1 MPVDHRSVA
10 APFTARLA
18 GAAALA
24 LAVAACGPAEAPSD
38 AAPAG
43 RAGPAAPS
51 PAAQPAPLAAAS
63 AASTIALPA
72 TFAGSLPCADCEGID
87 TTLTLEADFRYR
99 LRSRYLGKAPGED
112 TFVEVGRFAIS
123 DAGTR
128 LALHG
133 GNEGPA
139 VFAIQG
145 SGRLAR
151 LDTGGQAISSPL
163 NYTLAR
169 TSDVDPVAEP
179 AQRLGLFTYLADA
192 ASFVDCATEERL
204 PVAMAA
210 GYPPLEQAYTAAGAG
225 GTPRLVRLAG
235 HVEARVGMEEA
246 LGPQPT
252 LVVDR
257 FGELVGKE
265 VRCQRARAPLAG
277 TRWRLESLGDRAV
290 TAAPG
295 AGPTLEFDP
304 GGARLGGSTGCNA
317 ISGDYDYSVASGA
330 LTVGAVTTATGECRA
345 PVVDETDY
353 SFAVQRATRATI
365 DGEVLVLADD
375 QGDLARFRAD
385 YPAPRP

>member
-1 MPVDHRSVA
+1 MPVQPPAVA
-10 APFTARLA
+10 PLTARLG
-18 GAAALA
+18 GAAAVVLVLA
-24 LAVAACGPAEAPSD
+24 GCGTPEAPAD
-38 AAPAG
+38 GAPATGNAPAAAAPAV
-43 RAGPAAPS
+43 APAPAVPAAP
-51 PAAQPAPLAAAS
+51 PAGGVG
-63 AASTIALPA
+63 LPA

-99 LRSRYLGKAPGED
+99 LRSRYLGKAPGAD

-133 GNEGPA
+133 GSDGPA

-145 SGRLAR
+145 KGRLAR
-151 LDTGGQAISSPL
+151 LDVGGQASNSAL

-169 TSDVDPVAEP
+169 TSDIDPVAEP
-179 AQRLGLFTYLADA
+179 GQRLGLFTYIADA

-204 PVAMAA
+204 PVAMTE
-210 GYPPLEQAYTAAGAG
+210 GYRPLEQAYSAAGAG
-225 GTPRLVRLAG
+225 GTPRLVRLLG
-235 HVEARVGMEEA
+235 HVEARLGMEES

-277 TRWRLESLGDRAV
+277 TRWRLDALGDRAV

-295 AGPTLEFDP
+295 TGPTLEFDP
-304 GGARLGGSTGCNA
+304 GGARLGGSTGCKA
-317 ISGDYDYSVASGA
+317 ISGDYDYSVGSGA
-330 LTVGAVTTATGECRA
+330 LTVGAVTTATGECPT
-345 PVVDETDY
+345 PVVDETEY
-353 SFAVQRATRATI
+353 GFAVQRATRATI

>member
-1 MPVDHRSVA
+1 MPVDHRSAA
-10 APFTARLA
+10 APPTARLA

-24 LAVAACGPAEAPSD
+24 LVVVACGPAEAPPD
-38 AAPAG
+38 TGPARRDAPAAAPAT
-43 RAGPAAPS
+43 AS
-51 PAAQPAPLAAAS
+51 PAAAPAS
-63 AASTIALPA
+63 ASSGIVLPA

-87 TTLTLEADFRYR
+87 TTLTLEADYRYR

-133 GNEGPA
+133 GNAGPA

-145 SGRLAR
+145 TDRLAR
-151 LDTGGQAISSPL
+151 LDMGGQAISSPL

-169 TSDVDPVAEP
+169 TSDIDPVAEP
-179 AQRLGLFTYLADA
+179 GQRLGLFTYLADA
-192 ASFVDCATEERL
+192 ASFVDCATEYRL
-204 PVAMAA
+204 PVAMAG
-210 GYPPLEQAYTAAGAG
+210 GYQPLEQAYTAASAG
-225 GTPRLVRLAG
+225 GTPRLVRLLG
-235 HVEARVGMEEA
+235 HVEPRVGMEEA

-277 TRWRLESLGDRAV
+277 TRWRLEALGDRPV

-330 LTVGAVTTATGECRA
+330 LTVGAITTATGECPA

-365 DGEVLVLADD
+365 DGEVLVLADE

-385 YPAPRP
+385 YPATRP

>member
-1 MPVDHRSVA
+1 MPVDRRSAA
-10 APFTARLA
+10 APLPARLA
-18 GAAALA
+18 VAAAVA
-24 LAVAACGPAEAPSD
+24 LVLAACGPAEAPPD
-38 AAPAG
+38 AAPA
-43 RAGPAAPS
+43 RPDAPAAPAPAAAPAATAPAGPATA
-51 PAAQPAPLAAAS
+51 
-63 AASTIALPA
+63 IALPA

-87 TTLTLEADFRYR
+87 TTLTLEADYRYR
-99 LRSRYLGKAPGED
+99 LRSRYLGKAPGEE

-133 GNEGPA
+133 GRDGPA

-145 SGRLAR
+145 GGRLAR
-151 LDTGGQAISSPL
+151 LDVAGQAINSEL

-169 TSDVDPVAEP
+169 TADVDPVAEP
-179 AQRLGLFTYLADA
+179 GQRLGLFTYLADA

-204 PVAMAA
+204 PVAMTD
-210 GYPPLEQAYTAAGAG
+210 GYRPLEQAYTAAGAG
-225 GTPRLVRLAG
+225 GTPRLVRLLG
-235 HVEARVGMEEA
+235 HVEARTGMEES

-277 TRWRLESLGDRAV
+277 TRWRLEALGDRAV

-317 ISGDYDYSVASGA
+317 ITGDYDYSVASGA
-330 LTVGAVTTATGECRA
+330 LTVGAITTAAGECPA

-353 SFAVQRATRATI
+353 TFAVQRATRATI
-365 DGEVLVLADD
+365 DGEVLVLADE